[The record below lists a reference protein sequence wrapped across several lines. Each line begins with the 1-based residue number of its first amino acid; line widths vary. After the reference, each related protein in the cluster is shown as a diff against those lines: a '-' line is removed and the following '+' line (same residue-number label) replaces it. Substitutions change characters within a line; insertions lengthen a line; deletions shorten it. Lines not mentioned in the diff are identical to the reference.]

1 MPNVVTRFAPSPTGF
16 LHIGGARTALFN
28 LLYARNTGGKFILRI
43 EDTDQ
48 ERSTPEAVDAILDG
62 MTWLGIA
69 WDEGPH
75 FQMERM
81 ELYRKEA
88 DRLVAEGK
96 AYRCVCTKE
105 ELDARREEMAAR
117 KEKPRYDGRCRNV
130 PESAKAGKPSVLR
143 FKAPRA
149 GQTVVRDLLRGD
161 VVYENAELDD
171 LVFLRTDGS
180 PTYNFV
186 VVIDDAS
193 MGITHVLR
201 GDDHLN
207 NTPKQV
213 LLYEALGYPLPRF
226 GHFPLIHGMEGGKL
240 SKRQDDV
247 SVTAYREKG
256 FLPEAMVN
264 YLVRLGWGHGD
275 QEIFSMVEMQDLFSL
290 EHVGKSPSKFNL
302 DKLLHLNAHYIKMA
316 EPDADREP
324 PRPLPR
330 EARDR
335 REAFPVAHFR
345 RPDAAGA
352 VPHPR
357 GDGRIRGILLPPEAG
372 RSESGG
378 EVPDPGDRPGPPRDR
393 RCVFRPRRLQGGY
406 GGRAESGAGTQGG
419 GPEGSPADPRGP
431 HRGDRVAGAV
441 RGDGDPRAGR
451 GGAPPAGRRR
461 ADWRLTQQFL
471 FGYLVRSV
479 GEW

>member
-1 MPNVVTRFAPSPTGF
+1 MPNVVTRFAPSPTGY

-28 LLYARNTGGKFILRI
+28 RLYARRNGGRFVLRI

-48 ERSTPEAVDAILDG
+48 ERSTPEAVEAILDG
-62 MTWLGIA
+62 MTWLGIT

-88 DRLVAEGK
+88 ERLLREGK
-96 AYRCVCTKE
+96 AYRCACTKE

-117 KEKPRYDGRCRNV
+117 KEKPRYDGRCRDLA
-130 PESAKAGKPSVLR
+130 PEATEGKPCVLR

-149 GQTVVRDLLRGD
+149 GQTVVHDLLRGD

-171 LVFLRTDGS
+171 LVLLRTDGS

-213 LLYEALGYPLPRF
+213 MLYEALGYPLPLF

-256 FLPEAMVN
+256 YLPEAMVN

-275 QEIFSMVEMQDLFSL
+275 QEVFSGEEMIRLFSL
-290 EHVGKSPSKFNL
+290 EHVGRSPSKFNL
-302 DKLLHLNAHYIKMA
+302 DKLQNVNAHYIKSADPERIATLIIPFLAKRGIEAAPSPRLTAIVRTLRERARTLEEMA
-316 EPDADREP
+316 DAAEFYFREKP
-324 PRPLPR
+324 TDPKASAKFLIPAIAPVLKDI
-330 EARDR
+330 A
-335 REAFPVAHFR
+335 EAFSSLDPFIPAGMEETLHAVVERHGGSLKVHQPIRVALTGGTASPGLFE
-345 RPDAAGA
+345 
-352 VPHPR
+352 VMEIL
-357 GDGRIRGILLPPEAG
+357 GRD
-372 RSESGG
+372 
-378 EVPDPGDRPGPPRDR
+378 EV
-393 RCVFRPRRLQGGY
+393 VRRL
-406 GGRAESGAGTQGG
+406 RGA
-419 GPEGSPADPRGP
+419 AARI
-431 HRGDRVAGAV
+431 GA
-441 RGDGDPRAGR
+441 
-451 GGAPPAGRRR
+451 
-461 ADWRLTQQFL
+461 
-471 FGYLVRSV
+471 
-479 GEW
+479 